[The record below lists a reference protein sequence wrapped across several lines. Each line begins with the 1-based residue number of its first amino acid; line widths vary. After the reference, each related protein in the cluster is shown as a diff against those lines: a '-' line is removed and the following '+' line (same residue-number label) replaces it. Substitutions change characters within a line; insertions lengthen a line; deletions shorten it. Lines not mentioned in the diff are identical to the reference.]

1 MRVSVAISTYQRA
14 DLLPRLVAALEGQTL
29 PREEFEVVIADNG
42 STDRT
47 AQMLADLAAR
57 SPLTLRVVS
66 VAENHGP
73 ARGRNFAWRASRA
86 PIVAF
91 TDDDCVPT
99 PHWLEAGLREMGSA
113 RKIVVGRTIPSP
125 EQLHR
130 QGPFSLTVAVED
142 ARFFHTCNIF
152 YRRDDLEAAG
162 GFDEGF
168 TTPGGEDT
176 DLGIRVKRLGVE
188 TVFRDDALVHHDV
201 GASSFSAVLR
211 QTLRWTDIPLFFDKH
226 PQARKELL
234 VKGVFWKPAHPRVI
248 AAAAGAAAAAA
259 LTPFSPAGLA
269 ALALGLPWLWFRIRR
284 RPLGGPRRRWL
295 VLPGAF
301 TIDLLEVAVMLRGS
315 LRHRTLVL

>member
-14 DLLPRLVAALEGQTL
+14 ELLPRLFAALEAQTL
-29 PREEFEVVIADNG
+29 PLDGFEVLIADNG
-42 STDRT
+42 STDGT
-47 AQMLADLAAR
+47 AQVLADLAGR
-57 SPLTLRVVS
+57 SPLTLRIVS
-66 VAENHGP
+66 VDQNRGP
-73 ARGRNFAWRASRA
+73 ARGRNYAWRASRT
-86 PIVAF
+86 PVIAF

-99 PHWLEAGLREMGSA
+99 PGWLEAGLREMGSA
-113 RKIVVGRTIPSP
+113 RRIVVGRTIPSP
-125 EQLHR
+125 DQLHR

-152 YRRDDLEAAG
+152 YRREDLEAAG

-176 DLGIRVKRLGVE
+176 DLGIRVKRLGAE
-188 TVFRDDALVHHDV
+188 TVFCHDALVHHDV
-201 GASSFSAVLR
+201 AASSFTAVLR
-211 QTLRWTDIPLFFDKH
+211 HTLRWTDIPLFFDKH

-248 AAAAGAAAAAA
+248 AATAGAVAAAV

-269 ALALGLPWLWFRIRR
+269 ALVTAWPWVWFRVRR

-295 VLPGAF
+295 VLPGVF